1 MSDMYCIVSII
12 QNKVQL
18 AMLGLSSLYLAIG
31 SAYSISCSLGFVY
44 SPLHNFIPYLLVGL
58 GKPLIIYFC

>member
-1 MSDMYCIVSII
+1 
-12 QNKVQL
+12 
-18 AMLGLSSLYLAIG
+18 MLGLSSLYLAIG

-58 GKPLIIYFC
+58 GKPLIIDFYYKCI